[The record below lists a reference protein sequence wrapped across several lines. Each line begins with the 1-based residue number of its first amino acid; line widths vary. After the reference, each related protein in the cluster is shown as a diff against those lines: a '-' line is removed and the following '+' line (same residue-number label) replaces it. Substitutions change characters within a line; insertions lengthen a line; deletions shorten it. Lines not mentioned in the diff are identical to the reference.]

1 MKVINT
7 IFVVLIIL
15 LAIFTWIYGSKA
27 LTIRREWNTS
37 IQKLQKRI
45 EENKIKLQTVFDG
58 SDPNKAHDQFREFG
72 EMRLGELINRLDVMV
87 EERGNAWFGCTPREL
102 KVRGAQKNPNQ
113 LGDNYP
119 QTQDDKLQPL
129 YLAEISIEISNPVD
143 NSGGANAVFPQD
155 ELGGTFYIIDE
166 GKDGNGT
173 FLGRFTIAPNSV
185 SRDANK
191 TQLILHSATDLS
203 DAEVELIKNGMDS
216 FWTIYSLMPRDRFE
230 DVFDRIKKDD
240 LDRIVPS
247 KTMADNLTKSD
258 RDLVDFDVVLTSEY
272 LKYIKLNNRKKL
284 HIKNIAD
291 LKITL
296 EQMKKEGAD
305 VSFACDL
312 ENKRIKLMQDQ
323 FNAVKKVLDG
333 YNSVIEHLQN
343 SIAKTQKENEWYAS
357 KIAEMQLESLQI
369 IEKHAEAAV
378 NNIE

>member
-1 MKVINT
+1 MKVMNT

-27 LTIRREWNTS
+27 LTIRREWSTS

-45 EENKIKLQTVFDG
+45 EENKTKLQTVFDG

-102 KVRGAQKNPNQ
+102 KVDGLKIQSNQ
-113 LGDNYP
+113 LGENYP

-129 YLAEISIEISNPVD
+129 YLVEISVEISNPVD
-143 NSGGANAVFPQD
+143 NSGGANAAFPQD

-166 GKDGNGT
+166 GKDGSGA
-173 FLGRFTIAPNSV
+173 FLGRFTIVPNSV

-191 TQLILHSATDLS
+191 TLLTLKSATELS
-203 DAEVELIKNGMDS
+203 EIEVELIKNRMNPS
-216 FWTIYSLMPRDRFE
+216 WAIYSLIPRDRFE

-240 LDRIVPS
+240 LDRIVPLQ
-247 KTMADNLTKSD
+247 TMADNLTKRD
-258 RDLVDFDVVLTSEY
+258 RDLVDFDVVLTLEY
-272 LKYIKLNNRKKL
+272 LGYIKLNNRKKL
-284 HIKNIAD
+284 HTKNIAD
-291 LKITL
+291 LKIAI
-296 EQMKKEGAD
+296 EQMKKEGDD

-312 ENKRIKLMQDQ
+312 ESKRIKLMQDQ
-323 FNAVKKVLDG
+323 YAAVKKVLDG
-333 YNSVIEHLQN
+333 YNAVIEHLQN
-343 SIAKTQKENEWYAS
+343 SIAKTQKENEWFAS

-369 IEKHAEAAV
+369 IEKRAEAAV
-378 NNIE
+378 KNIE